1 MMRRDELETL
11 VLAHYDTI
19 YAYCWR
25 HVGQRELAQDLTQT
39 AFLRFW
45 QNRDRYRHDGRE
57 LNYLYTI
64 AGNLCKDW
72 CKRKKPVA
80 LEDLPESQ
88 RDPAAPPPDR
98 DTALTVRAALAAL
111 PFAQRNAL
119 LLYYVQGFTAPEIAA
134 ITHATVPVVRYRL
147 ARGKRRLQELLKEEL
162 P

>member
-1 MMRRDELETL
+1 MMRQDELETL

-72 CKRKKPVA
+72 CK
-80 LEDLPESQ
+80 

>member
-1 MMRRDELETL
+1 MEQAELEAL
-11 VLAHYDTI
+11 VLAHYEEI

-45 QNRDRYRHDGRE
+45 QNRDRYTHDGRE

-72 CKRKKPVA
+72 FKRKKPVA
-80 LEDLPESQ
+80 IEELPEAQ
-88 RDPAAPPPDR
+88 RDPAVPPPDR

-111 PFAQRNAL
+111 PFAQRNAV
-119 LLYYVQGFTAPEIAA
+119 LLYYDRGFTAPEIAA
-134 ITHATVPVVRYRL
+134 ITHTTVPTVRYRL
-147 ARGKRRLQELLKEEL
+147 LRATRRLRELLKEEL

>member
-1 MMRRDELETL
+1 MQQDELEAL

-88 RDPAAPPPDR
+88 RDPAAPPPPR
-98 DTALTVRAALAAL
+98 GAEVPLVSHMEHRPHAQQGPPPRAPAAEAPAAL
-111 PFAQRNAL
+111 
-119 LLYYVQGFTAPEIAA
+119 
-134 ITHATVPVVRYRL
+134 
-147 ARGKRRLQELLKEEL
+147 
-162 P
+162 

>member
-1 MMRRDELETL
+1 MMRQDELETL
-11 VLAHYDTI
+11 VLTHYDTI

-88 RDPAAPPPDR
+88 RDPAALPPDR

>member
-1 MMRRDELETL
+1 MMRQDELETL

-45 QNRDRYRHDGRE
+45 QNRDRYRHDGRG

-88 RDPAAPPPDR
+88 RDPVAPPPDR